1 MNRIQI
7 RQAAIGD
14 EKILAQIQVESWRAA
29 YADILPREKLEKHL
43 ELERIEQMYRRV
55 LTGQQLRGSLL
66 LLNDCPHCMAFWGG
80 FRAEQRP
87 GWAELVCIHS
97 LPQNWGRG
105 YGSMMM
111 EHLLQQMRAAGYG
124 RAALWVFEQNGRA
137 RHFYEK
143 NGFLLASESKDV
155 FGAQEVLHTRCLEE
169 TGDTQPE
176 RRNA

>member
-1 MNRIQI
+1 MIGIYVNGQNFAGFYLSPAVKCPYYRLIGNCDLIGASQI
-7 RQAAIGD
+7 LHTLSKKFKVQRT
-14 EKILAQIQVESWRAA
+14 L
-29 YADILPREKLEKHL
+29 
-43 ELERIEQMYRRV
+43 YRC
-55 LTGQQLRGSLL
+55 LR
-66 LLNDCPHCMAFWGG
+66 GG

-97 LPQNWGRG
+97 LPQKWGRG

-137 RHFYEK
+137 RRFYEK
-143 NGFLLASESKDV
+143 NGFLLASERKDS
-155 FGAQEVLHTRCLEE
+155 FGAKEVLYTRCLEE

>member
-7 RQAAIGD
+7 RQAVIGD
-14 EKILAQIQVESWRAA
+14 ENILAQIQVESWRAA
-29 YADILPREKLEKHL
+29 YADILPREELEKHL

-124 RAALWVFEQNGRA
+124 RAALWAFEQNGRA

-143 NGFLLASESKDV
+143 NGFLLASERKDS
-155 FGAQEVLHTRCLEE
+155 FGAKEVLYTRFLEGK
-169 TGDTQPE
+169 GDTQSE
-176 RRNA
+176 GRNA

>member
-7 RQAAIGD
+7 RQAVIGD
-14 EKILAQIQVESWRAA
+14 ENILAQIQVESWRAA
-29 YADILPREKLEKHL
+29 YADILPREELEKHL

-66 LLNDCPHCMAFWGG
+66 LLNDCPGLQLKL
-80 FRAEQRP
+80 RVLQPEQRP
-87 GWAELVCIHS
+87 GGAELVCPPR
-97 LPQNWGRG
+97 LPQSWGRG
-105 YGSMMM
+105 YGTMMM

-143 NGFLLASESKDV
+143 NGFLLASERKDS
-155 FGAQEVLHTRCLEE
+155 FGAKEVLYTRCLEE

-176 RRNA
+176 RRNV